1 MTWWELDNILTEL
14 NEDYKVEANNIR
26 LLMYSVFQSQSSK
39 KLKLTDVM
47 KFEWEKETVIEVDES
62 KLVSLT
68 DAKNIINRI
77 KK

>member
-1 MTWWELDNILTEL
+1 MTWWELDNVLTEL

-47 KFEWEKETVIEVDES
+47 KFEWEKEAVIEVDES
-62 KLVSLT
+62 KLISLD